1 MAIQTATT
9 GNLDEVQNI
18 VLAACRYTAEH
29 SAPCVNLIEH
39 FTLGKGEKQ
48 LTVPRAGQMTAQA
61 LTDGVDMVDSEDI
74 GISTTDLT
82 CSEVGL
88 KAILTDK
95 LIRQFNEDV
104 FKIVGKQMGDAIAR
118 KKDGDVIALFDGFS
132 QAEGTTNTDITFAY
146 WAACRAILQQKKAPL
161 PISFIHHPYVVSAL
175 SQSVG
180 RTALTTIA
188 IPHGLT
194 EDLIRDFWSLNIDGV
209 PCFHD
214 GNIPRVAATD
224 YDSKGAMFSK
234 EALCIIESL
243 APNVERER
251 DASRRAWEV
260 NMVTDY
266 GVFELMDDYGVEM
279 LYDSTA
285 PATHA

>member
-18 VLAACRYTAEH
+18 VLAACRFTADH
-29 SAPCVNLIEH
+29 NAPCVNLIEH
-39 FTLGKGEKQ
+39 FTLGKGQKQ
-48 LTVPRAGQMTAQA
+48 LTVPRAGQVTAQS
-61 LTDGVDMVDSEDI
+61 LTDGVDMVDEADI
-74 GISTTDLT
+74 GITTTDLT
-82 CSEVGL
+82 TSEVGL
-88 KAILTDK
+88 KFIVTDK

-104 FKIVGKQMGDAIAR
+104 FKIMGKQGGDGIAR
-118 KKDGDVIALFDGFS
+118 KKDEDVIALFDGFS
-132 QAEGTTNTDITFAY
+132 SAQGEFGKPITFTF
-146 WAACRAILQQKKAPL
+146 WAACRAILQTAKAPL
-161 PISFIHHPYVVSAL
+161 PISCVLHPYTVGVL

-180 RTALTTIA
+180 RQSVATTA

-209 PCFHD
+209 PVFHD
-214 GNIPRVAATD
+214 GNITTGTGGRGAI
-224 YDSKGAMFSK
+224 GAMFSK

-251 DASRRAWEV
+251 DASRRAWEI

-266 GVFELMDDYGVEM
+266 SVFELMDDYGVEM
-279 LYDSTA
+279 QYEAIVPST
-285 PATHA
+285 TD

>member
-9 GNLDEVQNI
+9 GNLDDVQNI
-18 VLAACRYTAEH
+18 ILAACRYTAEH
-29 SAPCVNLIEH
+29 NAPCVNLIEH
-39 FTLGKGEKQ
+39 FTLGKGAKQ
-48 LTVPRAGQMTAQA
+48 LTVPRAGQMTAQD
-61 LTDGVDMVDSEDI
+61 LTDGVDMVESEDI
-74 GISTTDLT
+74 GITTTDLT

-88 KAILTDK
+88 KAIVTKK

-104 FKIVGKQMGDAIAR
+104 FKIIGKQMGDAIAR
-118 KKDGDVIALFDGFS
+118 KKDEDVIALFDGFS

-146 WAACRAILQQKKAPL
+146 WSACRAILQQKKAPL
-161 PISFIHHPYVVSAL
+161 PISFVHHPYVVNAL
-175 SQSVG
+175 AISVG
-180 RTALTTIA
+180 RATTATTA
-188 IPHGLT
+188 IPHGLS
-194 EDLIRDFWSLNIDGV
+194 EDLIRDFWSLTLDGV
-209 PCFHD
+209 PIFHD

-224 YDSKGAMFSK
+224 FDSKGAMLSK

-243 APNVERER
+243 APEVEREY
-251 DASRRAWEV
+251 DASRRAWEI